1 MGITDKLN
9 TFGRLVIIAMMFFGR
24 AGSVTLLMALMGRQ
38 QYLKRHLAFP
48 EEDVL
53 VG

>member
-1 MGITDKLN
+1 
-9 TFGRLVIIAMMFFGR
+9 MMFFGR
-24 AGSVTLLMALMGRQ
+24 AGVVTLLMALVQRE
-38 QYLKRHLAFP
+38 RHSYQHLSFP